1 MTVSAG
7 LSGAPFTMHTSA
19 VDVNTSASVS
29 ADWQGAAFQAQL
41 TLTPQQPPASL
52 TIDPATTT
60 GTNGSSG
67 RIALASTASTDVQI
81 LLQSRNPSVASVP
94 SSVTVPAFAAAAA
107 FSISTSAVAAPA
119 TVTISAS
126 GGGMTKTA
134 TLTVNPFPPAPPA
147 ALQQL
152 TPAAGARFSSGQQ
165 VTFDWTDVSNAA
177 SYTIQ
182 VSMSS
187 TFSSTIVNQTVS
199 ESQFASSSL
208 PKANLF
214 WRVRANTSGGTPG
227 SWSSTRGL
235 RVN

>member
-94 SSVTVPAFAAAAA
+94 SSVTVPAFAAALRLLH
-107 FSISTSAVAAPA
+107 F
-119 TVTISAS
+119 
-126 GGGMTKTA
+126 
-134 TLTVNPFPPAPPA
+134 
-147 ALQQL
+147 
-152 TPAAGARFSSGQQ
+152 
-165 VTFDWTDVSNAA
+165 
-177 SYTIQ
+177 Y
-182 VSMSS
+182 
-187 TFSSTIVNQTVS
+187 
-199 ESQFASSSL
+199 
-208 PKANLF
+208 
-214 WRVRANTSGGTPG
+214 VRG
-227 SWSSTRGL
+227 SRAHYGHDL
-235 RVN
+235 RVGRRDDEDGDVDGQSVPACATGCAAAAHPGGWCTLLLRPAGDV